1 MSRTDK
7 TPDASRAAYTAD
19 PEMPMTDSRPVQ
31 MTVNGYRSAGGIS
44 RRQAMQWV
52 LGAVAAS
59 ALPPALRPPD
69 PASAAFGQEVG
80 RTPNPQ
86 ERASDVPPGIGK
98 PDAGKGY
105 GVDPNLTKVYA
116 PGDFWPLTFT
126 PGQKRAAAALADVIL
141 PKDHLGPAASE
152 LGVPEMLDE
161 WVSAPYP
168 VQQADRA
175 VVLPGLAWLDAES
188 NKRFGKPFADLAE
201 RQQHAICD
209 DVCDAKAAGP
219 AFRQA
224 AAFFVK
230 FRSLCAGAY
239 YATPA
244 GWRAIGYVGNVAL
257 GSFDGPPPEVL
268 QQLGVTQTVA

>member
-1 MSRTDK
+1 MSQTNH
-7 TPDASRAAYTAD
+7 TPDVSSSNGTAVCRAGPRNAG
-19 PEMPMTDSRPVQ
+19 PVQ
-31 MTVNGYRSAGGIS
+31 VTVNGEPPAGRIS

-59 ALPPALRPPD
+59 ALPPALRPGD
-69 PASAAFGQEVG
+69 LASAALGQEVG

-86 ERASDVPPGIGK
+86 ERASDVPPGISK
-98 PDAGKGY
+98 HEAGKGY

-141 PKDHLGPAASE
+141 PKDPLGPAASE

-175 VVLPGLAWLDAES
+175 IVLPGLAWLDAES
-188 NKRFGKPFADLAE
+188 NKRFGKPFTDLAG
-201 RQQHAICD
+201 RQKHAICD
-209 DVCDAKAAGP
+209 DVCDAKVAEP
-219 AFRQA
+219 QFRQA

-244 GWRAIGYVGNVAL
+244 GWQAIGYVGNVAL

-268 QQLGVTQTVA
+268 ERLGVTQTVA